1 MDRKEKEPV
10 IKSIAK
16 NRKAHQRFAIIEA
29 LEAGLALKGHEVKS
43 LRQSKVSI
51 EEGLVRV
58 NGGEIFLFNVYIAPY
73 SHYSYK
79 DIEPTRTRKLLMHR
93 SEITRLSM
101 EAQRQGMTLIPLE
114 IYFKNGRAKV
124 TVGLAKGKKDQDRRE
139 DIKKRDTEREIRR
152 KYVAR

>member
-16 NRKAHQRFAIIEA
+16 NRKAHQRFAVIEA

-152 KYVAR
+152 KFVAR